1 MALPKGITSKK
12 SVSHI
17 PYSACVAKTTPSGSL
32 GLSVQE
38 HCEHVGTV
46 AKALVQRLPE
56 AAKRLIPNDVITLV
70 ALHDIG
76 KVSPGFQKRI
86 QRDSPDI
93 LPADLF
99 QRSIAEF
106 ETDHAQISEASL
118 VSWLK
123 LILPNG
129 ESMEKWAEVLGNHHD
144 VTCSPHAWGWSG
156 TPRSVFSRYAGAWI
170 GSRPL

>member
-76 KVSPGFQKRI
+76 KVSPGFQKRPS
-86 QRDSPDI
+86 RVVSPD
-93 LPADLF
+93 LWSHHSSSVMLADL
-99 QRSIAEF
+99 
-106 ETDHAQISEASL
+106 
-118 VSWLK
+118 
-123 LILPNG
+123 
-129 ESMEKWAEVLGNHHD
+129 
-144 VTCSPHAWGWSG
+144 SPY
-156 TPRSVFSRYAGAWI
+156 PE
-170 GSRPL
+170 L